1 MKLIFVVILA
11 LIIASGLAYQVHLE
25 PGYALLTYGQLSIET
40 SLAVLLFI
48 SLVTFIGFYFLLR
61 TMLTVK
67 RTPKAIGKWNQ
78 KRKLVRSKKEINK
91 GLIDSAE
98 GNWQRSEKL
107 LVKHAEQSETPLL
120 NYLSAAHAAQS
131 QSAYNRRD
139 EYLFKAGEAL
149 PDQIHAIHL
158 TRAKLQLAAGQF
170 EQALATL
177 QQLRTATPSH
187 PVVLTLLM
195 KAHQQL
201 NEWDALFYLLPTLKN
216 NRKIPREEWQAVEK
230 NTLMQLLKSPHNS
243 TQHDLDLIW
252 KSLDKKQKLN
262 PDYLTA
268 YVYHLIR
275 TGDNENAEK
284 WLIKGLGTQSNTGLL
299 ALYMQLNIAAD
310 KKQQQLEKWLR
321 KQASSAELLNALAQ
335 LCLEQEKWSTA
346 KTYLESSIA
355 LQPTGLAYLLLGQAH
370 EHLSDS
376 SDEANI
382 NYKAGL
388 ELSINTTALSTTSNT
403 EKNT

>member
-1 MKLIFVVILA
+1 MKLILLLILA

-48 SLVTFIGFYFLLR
+48 TLIAFVGFYFLLR

-67 RTPKAIGKWNQ
+67 RSPKTIGKWNQ
-78 KRKLVRSKKEINK
+78 NRKQARSRKEINK

-107 LVKHAEQSETPLL
+107 LVKHAEQSDTPLL

-131 QSAYNRRD
+131 QNAYNRRD
-139 EYLFKAGEAL
+139 EYLFKAGKAL
-149 PDQIHAIHL
+149 PDQIHAIQL

-195 KAHQQL
+195 KTHQQL
-201 NEWDALFYLLPTLKN
+201 NDWEALYYLLPSIKN
-216 NRKIPREEWQAVEK
+216 NRKIPREEWQSIEK
-230 NTLMQLLKSPHNS
+230 NTLTQLFSSAHNS
-243 TQHDLDLIW
+243 SQLELNVIW
-252 KSLDKKQKLN
+252 KALDKKQKLN
-262 PDYLTA
+262 PDYLIA
-268 YVYHLIR
+268 YTSQLIR
-275 TGDNENAEK
+275 TANNGAAEE
-284 WLIKGLGTQSNTGLL
+284 LLTKGLSAQANIALL
-299 ALYMQLNIAAD
+299 DLYMQLDIPTD

-321 KQASSAELLNALAQ
+321 KQPTSPELLNALAQ
-335 LCLEQEKWSTA
+335 LCLDQEQWSRA
-346 KTYLESSIA
+346 KTYLEDSLS
-355 LQPTGLAYLLLGQAH
+355 LQPTSFAYLLLGQAQ

-376 SDEANI
+376 NNEANAS
-382 NYKAGL
+382 YKMGL
-388 ELSINTTALSTTSNT
+388 ELSIKTKALNTAANAS
-403 EKNT
+403 

>member
-1 MKLIFVVILA
+1 MKLILLLILA

-48 SLVTFIGFYFLLR
+48 TLIAFVGFYFLLR

-67 RTPKAIGKWNQ
+67 RSPKTIGKWNQ
-78 KRKLVRSKKEINK
+78 NRKQARSRKEINK

-107 LVKHAEQSETPLL
+107 LVKHAKQSDTPLL

-131 QSAYNRRD
+131 QNAYNRRD
-139 EYLFKAGEAL
+139 EYLFKAGKAL
-149 PDQIHAIHL
+149 PDQIHAIQL

-195 KAHQQL
+195 KTHQQL
-201 NEWDALFYLLPTLKN
+201 NDWEALYYLLPSIKN
-216 NRKIPREEWQAVEK
+216 NRKIPREEWQSIEK
-230 NTLMQLLKSPHNS
+230 NTLTQLFSSAHNS
-243 TQHDLDLIW
+243 SQLELNVIW
-252 KSLDKKQKLN
+252 KALDKKQKLN
-262 PDYLTA
+262 PDYLIA
-268 YVYHLIR
+268 YTSQLIR
-275 TGDNENAEK
+275 TANNGAAEEL
-284 WLIKGLGTQSNTGLL
+284 LIKGLSAQANIALL
-299 ALYMQLNIAAD
+299 DLYMQLDIPTD

-321 KQASSAELLNALAQ
+321 KQPTSPELLNALAQ
-335 LCLEQEKWSTA
+335 LCLDQEQWSRA
-346 KTYLESSIA
+346 KTYLEDSLS
-355 LQPTGLAYLLLGQAH
+355 LQPTSFAYLLLGQAQ

-376 SDEANI
+376 NNEANAS
-382 NYKAGL
+382 YKMGL
-388 ELSINTTALSTTSNT
+388 ELSIKTKALNTAANAS
-403 EKNT
+403 